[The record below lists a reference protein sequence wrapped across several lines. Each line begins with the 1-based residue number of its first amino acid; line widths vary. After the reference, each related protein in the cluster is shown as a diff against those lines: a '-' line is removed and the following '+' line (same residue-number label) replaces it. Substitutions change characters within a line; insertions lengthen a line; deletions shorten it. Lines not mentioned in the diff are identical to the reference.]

1 MKEIKDKKELVKLC
15 SFIVMGDGGVYKYN
29 GNKECAFVMNM
40 IAKNE
45 DYVLLCRDILENVT
59 STRIVEVDKGENRQ
73 LQLRLT
79 TKGHP
84 FFTKLRERIYIDK
97 YKSLDQHALKMLDYE
112 ALSFLYMSDGSLVI
126 KKEKYPC
133 VTLNLKRL
141 SYGDLLLLKKAL
153 KEKLD
158 LEWNINKNYPYYYLS
173 LRSKDIPKF
182 MENIKPYI
190 TQSFMYKI
198 LDEVPSDNNEVVI

>member
-1 MKEIKDKKELVKLC
+1 MREIKDKKELVKLC
-15 SFIVMGDGGVYKYN
+15 SFIVMGDGGVYRYT

-40 IAKNE
+40 ITKNE

-59 STRIVEVDKGENRQ
+59 STRIIEVDKGEGRQ

-84 FFTKLRERIYIDK
+84 FFTKLRDRIYIDK

-112 ALSFLYMSDGSLVI
+112 ALSFLYMSDGSLGLRNGKVGS
-126 KKEKYPC
+126 
-133 VTLNLKRL
+133 VTLNMKRL
-141 SYGDLLLLKKAL
+141 SYGDQMLLKKAL
-153 KEKLD
+153 KDKLD
-158 LEWNINKNYPYYYLS
+158 LEWNINKYGKYFYLR
-173 LRSKDIPKF
+173 LRNKDVSKF

-190 TQSFMYKI
+190 TPSFMYKI
-198 LDEVPSDNNEVVI
+198 LDEVPSENNEVVI

>member
-1 MKEIKDKKELVKLC
+1 
-15 SFIVMGDGGVYKYN
+15 
-29 GNKECAFVMNM
+29 
-40 IAKNE
+40 
-45 DYVLLCRDILENVT
+45 
-59 STRIVEVDKGENRQ
+59 
-73 LQLRLT
+73 
-79 TKGHP
+79 
-84 FFTKLRERIYIDK
+84 
-97 YKSLDQHALKMLDYE
+97 
-112 ALSFLYMSDGSLVI
+112 MSDGSLVI